1 MLISQNPGLS
11 PGYSNFLSGRSYCG
25 EAINE
30 PVVTIGSTKTTP
42 SGSNPTKG
50 IQTPTPTQPDIV
62 NNCDAFDFTEK
73 GMSYSNVLSKN
84 GITLKQLAAWNPSVE
99 DNCSGHDKGGTLKPT
114 TTTTSK
120 TSPTNGVET
129 PSPRQPDIV
138 KNYNNFD
145 FVQMRQNCDA
155 LAKAN

>member
-1 MLISQNPGLS
+1 MLISQNPGVS
-11 PGYSNFLSGRSYCG
+11 PGYSNFLSGWSYL
-25 EAINE
+25 EAVL
-30 PVVTIGSTKTTP
+30 PRAS
-42 SGSNPTKG
+42 

-62 NNCDAFDFTEK
+62 NNRDAFDFMER

-84 GITLKQLAAWNPSVE
+84 GITLKQLAAWSPSVK
-99 DNCSGHDKGGTLKPT
+99 DNCSGLQSSIWVYVSIIGHDKGGTTLKPT

-129 PSPRQPDIV
+129 PSPTQPDIV
-138 KNYNNFD
+138 KDYNNFD
-145 FVQMRQNCDA
+145 FVQKGQNCDA